1 MNGDETAAQQ
11 RPDADRDRERI
22 EDQNLRNARLPTG
35 GAEGGGADG
44 AEGGAEKVGRGRP
57 DAGLHDMGGNI
68 GPASIR
74 GSGAPPGGRPDD
86 DAEPRSG
93 YAEPMGFMAGRD
105 DEWPETAGSDEKAV
119 GSRPDEIE
127 PHIET
132 PGPSPHPMPPD
143 PPDAGAQTGHPAQ
156 PGFRVQGPAPGEE
169 PGVIDDDQPAPGEAE
184 LAAEMPDPPP
194 EMPSTA
200 EHVTADTDWVPDDED
215 DPDLGSGRVDAPDD
229 GYLSDGE
236 TAR

>member
-1 MNGDETAAQQ
+1 VSNDETAAQQ
-11 RPDADRDRERI
+11 QPGGDPDRERMRG
-22 EDQNLRNARLPTG
+22 QNLRNARLPDG
-35 GAEGGGADG
+35 G
-44 AEGGAEKVGRGRP
+44 EKVGPGQD

-74 GSGAPPGGRPDD
+74 GSGAAPGGRPDD

-93 YAEPMGFMAGRD
+93 YAQPRGYMAGRD

-119 GSRPDEIE
+119 AARPDEIE
-127 PHIET
+127 PHVET

-143 PPDAGAQTGHPAQ
+143 PPDVGARTGHPAQ
-156 PGFRVQGPAPGEE
+156 PDFRIQGPAPGED
-169 PGVIDDDQPAPGEAE
+169 PGVIDDEPGPGDTD
-184 LAAEMPDPPP
+184 LADIPDPPP
-194 EMPSTA
+194 EMPPTA

-229 GYLSDGE
+229 GYLSDEG

>member
-1 MNGDETAAQQ
+1 
-11 RPDADRDRERI
+11 
-22 EDQNLRNARLPTG
+22 
-35 GAEGGGADG
+35 
-44 AEGGAEKVGRGRP
+44 
-57 DAGLHDMGGNI
+57 MGGDI

-74 GSGAPPGGRPDD
+74 GSGAAPGGRPD

-93 YAEPMGFMAGRD
+93 YAQPMGYVAGRD

-119 GSRPDEIE
+119 AARPDEIE

-143 PPDAGAQTGHPAQ
+143 PCDAGAQTGHPAQ
-156 PGFRVQGPAPGEE
+156 PDFRIQGPAPGED
-169 PGVIDDDQPAPGEAE
+169 PGVIDDE
-184 LAAEMPDPPP
+184 PDPAADVASADPLP
-194 EMPSTA
+194 EMPPTA

-229 GYLSDGE
+229 GYVSDDE